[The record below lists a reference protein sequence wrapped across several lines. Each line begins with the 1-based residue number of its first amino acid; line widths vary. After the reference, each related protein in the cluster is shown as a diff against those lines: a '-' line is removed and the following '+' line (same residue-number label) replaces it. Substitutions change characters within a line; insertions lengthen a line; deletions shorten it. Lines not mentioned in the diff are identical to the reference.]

1 MQPYHGSNAC
11 FEAMVVSGDISC
23 VDAKSGSDQLLARE
37 TKAHNESCQLLPG
50 RHSVRIIIG
59 CVIGYLDRLCR
70 KVLRSTVNRVLLQD
84 DRE

>member
-1 MQPYHGSNAC
+1 MQPYHGPNAC
-11 FEAMVVSGDISC
+11 FKAMVVSGDIAR
-23 VDAKSGSDQLLARE
+23 VHAKSGSDHLLARE
-37 TKAHNESCQLLPG
+37 TKANNESCQLLPG

-70 KVLRSTVNRVLLQD
+70 NVLRSTVNRVLPQD